1 MSHLSKPSTGVRFL
15 NVARKVHS
23 YSRGRSAPLEFF
35 LRSSSLPLPTTTVE
49 TDCYAH
55 DRQESSR
62 CRALTPSPEIFGDRI
77 FESKQEALMSP
88 VKDEMIRII
97 QQQPDDSS
105 FDEILRELGLV
116 RIIDR
121 GLEDSKA
128 GRTVSDAEMKRQM
141 NLWRK

>member
-1 MSHLSKPSTGVRFL
+1 MSLLIVLLS
-15 NVARKVHS
+15 
-23 YSRGRSAPLEFF
+23 
-35 LRSSSLPLPTTTVE
+35 TVE
-49 TDCYAH
+49 TDYYAH
-55 DRQESSR
+55 DWQESSI
-62 CRALTPSPEIFGDRI
+62 CRSLTASPEIFGDRI

-116 RIIDR
+116 RIIAR
-121 GLEDSKA
+121 GLKDSEA
-128 GRTVSDAEMKRQM
+128 SRTVSDAEMKRQM